1 MVRYNFSRICE
12 ITINKNVDT
21 LRVESSEMLTKL
33 LSSTSLNNLSHI
45 KSLDLSWTPWME
57 LEPEGSQF
65 EGRWIKTRNN
75 YSDESRLKEIPD
87 GIKNFES
94 LEELNIK
101 KNQLESFN
109 NGILQLKN
117 LKKLIISSNSITQL
131 PDLSNLSNLEYLDCS
146 SNRLLRFLKVFLVL

>member
-1 MVRYNFSRICE
+1 MKKEGSHVPVIYDENILVLNSSWLDIPFSRICE

-101 KNQLESFN
+101 KIN
-109 NGILQLKN
+109 
-117 LKKLIISSNSITQL
+117 
-131 PDLSNLSNLEYLDCS
+131 
-146 SNRLLRFLKVFLVL
+146 